1 MNKKYPPR
9 EYAKLTPDQKQKL
22 FRIYRK
28 SRAATTKTSARIF
41 ALESQLKAQAKPN
54 SDEDDLFASDVKDSN
69 LNNAAPACQKK
80 KPKKGGG
87 ENNEQVAIEIENE
100 IELSRQ
106 GDNDVV
112 YCW

>member
-41 ALESQLKAQAKPN
+41 ALESQLKAQAKKDY
-54 SDEDDLFASDVKDSN
+54 DEEDIFASDAEDSN
-69 LNNAAPACQKK
+69 SNKSALAHQRK
-80 KPKKGGG
+80 KPKKGG
-87 ENNEQVAIEIENE
+87 
-100 IELSRQ
+100 
-106 GDNDVV
+106 
-112 YCW
+112 